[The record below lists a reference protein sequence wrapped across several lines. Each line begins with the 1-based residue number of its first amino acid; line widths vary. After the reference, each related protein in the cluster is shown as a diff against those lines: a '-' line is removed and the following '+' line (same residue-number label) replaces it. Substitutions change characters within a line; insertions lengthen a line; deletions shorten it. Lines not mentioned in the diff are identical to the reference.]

1 MDETKMTVQTTGKV
15 VLGVTGGIAAY
26 KACELSRFLTKWG
39 HNVAVIL
46 TENAQEFV
54 TPLTFSTLTNNDV
67 ITGMF
72 DSITNTEHIDIAEE
86 ADLIV
91 VAPATA
97 NVIGKV
103 ANGIADDMLTTVIM
117 ATKAPVIFCPAMNV
131 NMYENPIVQG
141 NIAKLKKHG
150 CFFEEPAEGELACGV
165 IGMGRMAEPAEILA
179 AVNDIFAGDIINRGI
194 KTDLEG
200 LKVMVTAG
208 PTREA
213 IDTVRYITNFS
224 TGKMGF
230 AIARRA
236 KARGA
241 DVLLITGPS
250 SLIPPS
256 GVETIRVI
264 SAADMK
270 IVVNE
275 RFEEIDVVIKA
286 AAVADVTP
294 KNKSDHK
301 LKKEECGDA
310 IKLGRTDDILKGLG
324 EIKGDKILVGFAA
337 ETRDLMENA
346 TRKLKDKNLDMIVIN
361 DVSSKNA
368 GFGTDTNEVKIIDI
382 NGNVDSPPLMMK
394 EGVAELILDKVRELW
409 RAKCR

>member
-1 MDETKMTVQTTGKV
+1 MDDNKKRVEITGKV

-26 KACELSRFLTKWG
+26 KACELSRLLTKWG
-39 HNVAVIL
+39 HNVTVIM
-46 TENAQEFV
+46 TKNAQEFV
-54 TPLTFSTLTNNDV
+54 APLTFSTLTNNNV
-67 ITGMF
+67 VTEMF
-72 DSITNTEHIDIAEE
+72 GEITNTEHIDIAEE
-86 ADLIV
+86 AELVV

-97 NVIGKV
+97 NIIGKV
-103 ANGIADDMLTTVIM
+103 ANGITDDMLTTVIA

-131 NMYENPIVQG
+131 NMYENPIVKE

-150 CFFEEPAEGELACGV
+150 YLFEDPTEGELACGV
-165 IGMGRMAEPAEILA
+165 IGTGRMAEPAEILA
-179 AVNDIFAGDIINRGI
+179 SVKDLFAGDIINNGV
-194 KTDLEG
+194 KTDLTG

-241 DVLLITGPS
+241 EVLLITGPS
-250 SLIPPS
+250 NLTPPN
-256 GVETIRVI
+256 GIETVKVI

-270 IVVNE
+270 VAVNK
-275 RFEEIDVVIKA
+275 RFEGIDVVIKA

-310 IKLGRTDDILKGLG
+310 IKLGKTDDILKGLG
-324 EIKGDKILVGFAA
+324 KIKGKKILVGFAA

-346 TRKLKDKNLDMIVIN
+346 KRKLKEKNLDLIVIN
-361 DVSSKNA
+361 DVSRKDA
-368 GFGTDTNEVKIIDI
+368 GFGTDTNEVNIVDG
-382 NGNVDSPPLMMK
+382 NGNVDSLPLMMK
-394 EGVAELILDKVRELW
+394 ERVAELILDKVKEIW
-409 RAKCR
+409 QEK